1 MCVLVSAVTEF
12 IAFTVSGMM
21 LCLVFRRKA
30 LVTQR
35 WFSCFCKNK
44 RKTIA
49 LLRIDLLVSDKYNEF
64 EHSVSKLKW

>member
-12 IAFTVSGMM
+12 IAFTGSGMM
-21 LCLVFRRKA
+21 LCLVFGRKT

-49 LLRIDLLVSDKYNEF
+49 LLQIDLLVSDKYNEF